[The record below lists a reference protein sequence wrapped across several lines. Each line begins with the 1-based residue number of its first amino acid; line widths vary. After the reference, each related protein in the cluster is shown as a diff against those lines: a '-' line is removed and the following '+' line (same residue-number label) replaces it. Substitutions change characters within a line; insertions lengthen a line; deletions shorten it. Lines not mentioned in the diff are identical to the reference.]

1 MCFIFWGEG
10 GGGTECLNAVSDNK
24 ASANEAFLH
33 RSKVHI

>member
-1 MCFIFWGEG
+1 MCFTFFGEG
-10 GGGTECLNAVSDNK
+10 GDGTECLNALSVNK

>member
-10 GGGTECLNAVSDNK
+10 GGTECLNVVSDNK